1 MVQMKRGLR
10 LTLTWLCVIG
20 VVACAFVIGS
30 DLYERYRTEKLD
42 ESVRKLYMGNAAT
55 AIWRSFSPFLSAY
68 AETGENAAPDAAAN
82 DAQEVAVE
90 EEKPAIHED
99 FQMLYEE
106 NEDIVGWL
114 KLGDRIDYP
123 VVKRDNDFYL
133 THNFYGR
140 KDSNGTL
147 FVNMYNELWPRDDV
161 LLIHGHNM
169 RSGAMF
175 GTLLRYERYDY
186 LKKHP
191 VVTFRTIYDEQ
202 DVYYVPVAGFNASM
216 IPDNKDYF
224 DITRINFE
232 DGLTDGNEDEGVNGT
247 GNENADETANETGN
261 GNEDENEI
269 QNETVNPEHQAYL
282 DDLRAWSL
290 WESPFDVNVEDELL
304 MLVTC
309 SYKNEDGRFMLVCR
323 KLRDG
328 ETVDMIQEIFEQS

>member
-1 MVQMKRGLR
+1 MTQKKRGLR
-10 LTLTWLCVIG
+10 LALMWLCVIA
-20 VVACAFVIGS
+20 VAACAFVIGS
-30 DLYERYRTEKLD
+30 ELYERYRTEKLD
-42 ESVRKLYMGNAAT
+42 ESVRKLYLGSAAT

-68 AETGENAAPDAAAN
+68 AETGETAAMDSVVAN
-82 DAQEVAVE
+82 VPEVL

-99 FQMLYEE
+99 FQKLYDE

-147 FVNMYNELWPRDDV
+147 FVNMYNELWPRDDM

-186 LKKHP
+186 LKEHP

-216 IPDNKDYF
+216 IPGNKDYF

-232 DGLTDGNEDEGVNGT
+232 DGLTDGNEDEGVNET
-247 GNENADETANETGN
+247 GNEHA
-261 GNEDENEI
+261 DENEI

-328 ETVDMIQEIFEQS
+328 ETADMVREVFEQS